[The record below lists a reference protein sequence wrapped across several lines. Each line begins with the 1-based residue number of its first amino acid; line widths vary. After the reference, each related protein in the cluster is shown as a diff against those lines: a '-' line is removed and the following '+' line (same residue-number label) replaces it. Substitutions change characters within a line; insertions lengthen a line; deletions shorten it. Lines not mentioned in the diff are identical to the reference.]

1 MVSID
6 PVWTSLGLIRRR
18 DIIICPRIRQ
28 LSSISLGLIS
38 LLRIVTLAFIRT
50 GVSRPSVW
58 LEPLSQRCEIHW
70 GLRMLS
76 LCSILKYLS
85 KTMLSIMTR
94 VISISRYFRKRKPI
108 TRRIRTSPNQTND
121 PKKKSSKSSGGDS
134 NTTGFIEPRWTVHF
148 CGVSHVF
155 PAW

>member
-1 MVSID
+1 MASCFFFVHLSVFQIIDSKFPSISSPNPFPYFCQSYAVSMVSID

-28 LSSISLGLIS
+28 LSSISLGLVS
-38 LLRIVTLAFIRT
+38 LLRIVALAFLRT
-50 GVSRPSVW
+50 GVSLPSIW

-85 KTMLSIMTR
+85 RTMLPIMTR
-94 VISISRYFRKRKPI
+94 IITISRYFRKRKQI
-108 TRRIRTSPNQTND
+108 T
-121 PKKKSSKSSGGDS
+121 
-134 NTTGFIEPRWTVHF
+134 
-148 CGVSHVF
+148 
-155 PAW
+155 